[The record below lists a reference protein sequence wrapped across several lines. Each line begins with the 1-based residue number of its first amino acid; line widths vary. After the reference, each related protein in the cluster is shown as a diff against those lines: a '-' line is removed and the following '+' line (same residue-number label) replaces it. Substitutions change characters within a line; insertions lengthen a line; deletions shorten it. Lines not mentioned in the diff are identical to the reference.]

1 MILYLIII
9 FLFYIIFK
17 NNNIIENLSYIYP
30 DGKKTCCLIKKEYII
45 DHSNPNG
52 GDFKYIINNIK
63 DDKCN
68 YNLYTLNDKQQ
79 LYINDDKCKNINSL
93 GSCRN
98 INKECIDFV
107 DKNFCDKYNMKWSN
121 KTCHHQ
127 LDYVWIDPIKIT
139 LPTDYIKN
147 NNNDKIKLFN

>member
-30 DGKKTCCLIKKEYII
+30 DGERTCCLIKKEYII
-45 DHSNPNG
+45 DDNNPNG
-52 GDFKYIINNIK
+52 GDFKYIINQMK
-63 DDKCN
+63 DEKCN

-79 LYINDDKCKNINSL
+79 LYINDDNKCKNENI

-107 DKNFCDKYNMKWSN
+107 SKDFCDKYNMTWSN
-121 KTCHHQ
+121 KTCQHA
-127 LDYVWIDPIKIT
+127 LDFVWKDPIKIK
-139 LPTDYIKN
+139 LPSDYIKN
-147 NNNDKIKLFN
+147 HKNNEVKLFN